1 MQSWSFHQC
10 FLLSR
15 LCVLK
20 LARASLWF
28 VTVPLLP
35 SPSSAYLEV
44 EDYIE
49 NYKEK
54 PKNPNLLQMELLG
67 VMVQWW
73 LSSPTPGTARAPD
86 WAHLSLSV
94 FCAPAAART
103 KENPPLLHL
112 VSETLPISAWKTG
125 NGSRQL
131 SVLPVRLVGLE
142 KKPDFEWRY
151 KPVPL
156 SKCCNE

>member
-15 LCVLK
+15 LCALK
-20 LARASLWF
+20 LAHASLWF

-86 WAHLSLSV
+86 
-94 FCAPAAART
+94 
-103 KENPPLLHL
+103 
-112 VSETLPISAWKTG
+112 
-125 NGSRQL
+125 
-131 SVLPVRLVGLE
+131 
-142 KKPDFEWRY
+142 
-151 KPVPL
+151 
-156 SKCCNE
+156 